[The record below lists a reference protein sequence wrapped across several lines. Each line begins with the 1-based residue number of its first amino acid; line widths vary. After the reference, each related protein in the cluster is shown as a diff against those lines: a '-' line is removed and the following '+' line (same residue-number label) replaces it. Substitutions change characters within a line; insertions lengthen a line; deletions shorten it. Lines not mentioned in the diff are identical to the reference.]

1 MGRAAAATAPRK
13 PMTAPWQSPDL
24 DEIRPDRFIINNDK
38 VRPLLRG
45 EGVTIGRF
53 FELVTWRREGLIA
66 RIRERGYNVR
76 TLADRVATLRGIE
89 AVEPLGPEG
98 IRLLSHPKEHIAIFD
113 RAQLHWHDLR
123 VIEHGGKAAVRLP
136 AGAALRRR
144 KGRGHA
150 DYYIATLSNNDQIN
164 FLPTK
169 EVSALLR
176 AYGQIAQSDQ
186 PAVVYYSA
194 AEETYLIPQR
204 QALLPPPHRDLLQ
217 MLAHEKAEPWTV
229 PAIAFEYAQAIFAK
243 LGIQLQTER

>member
-1 MGRAAAATAPRK
+1 
-13 PMTAPWQSPDL
+13 MTAPWQSPDL

-45 EGVTIGRF
+45 EGVTVGRF

-66 RIRERGYNVR
+66 RIRVRGFNVR
-76 TLADRVATLRGIE
+76 TLADRVAALRGVKPV
-89 AVEPLGPEG
+89 APLGAEG

-123 VIEHGGKAAVRLP
+123 VIEHGGKPAVRLR

-150 DYYIATLSNNDQIN
+150 DYYIATLSNDDQIN

-169 EVSALLR
+169 EVSALLH
-176 AYGQIAQSDQ
+176 AYGQIAQSDT
-186 PAVVYYSA
+186 PAVLYYRA
-194 AEETYLIPQR
+194 ADETYLIPQH
-204 QALLPPPHRDLLQ
+204 QALLPPPHRDVLQ
-217 MLAHEKAEPWTV
+217 MLCYESAEPWTV
-229 PAIAFEYAQAIFAK
+229 PAIAFDYVQAVFAK
-243 LGIQLQTER
+243 LAIQLQPQPER